1 MNIKDTGIWHTIE
14 MTCAAQGFT
23 YEDYK
28 DLHERSG
35 ITSLILSDSGYTLMG
50 QLFDTEYTQYMLDRE
65 SNV

>member
-35 ITSLILSDSGYTLMG
+35 
-50 QLFDTEYTQYMLDRE
+50 YMLDRD
-65 SNV
+65 SYV